1 MDQSAQ
7 GQGCQGTFN
16 HPLITAIRANK
27 LFQLSIAE
35 ERDRRRAV
43 ALAAHS

>member
-7 GQGCQGTFN
+7 GQGCQGMLHHVNSFLVQLTDQN
-16 HPLITAIRANK
+16 
-27 LFQLSIAE
+27 FQLSIAE

-43 ALAAHS
+43 ALAAH

>member
-1 MDQSAQ
+1 MDQPAQ
-7 GQGCQGTFN
+7 GQGCQGMSFT
-16 HPLITAIRANK
+16 LSDQQRLLTT
-27 LFQLSIAE
+27 LQLSIAE